1 MTNLEIT
8 LLSGLIFFASL
19 YILELLEKNKIKKR
33 LELRNL
39 ELEAEKSKNRVL
51 ETENKTFSVLF
62 EKYFLSKK

>member
-8 LLSGLIFFASL
+8 LLSFLIFFASL

-39 ELEAEKSKNRVL
+39 ELEAESLTNKALKS
-51 ETENKTFSVLF
+51 ENIMLMNII
-62 EKYFLSKK
+62 EKYLVKK